1 MINKTEQITY
11 NLNENVNSGSD
22 NTMASVAAMR
32 ILMVKMGRR
41 THRHRKFTISTFAL
55 AKCLFQYT
63 QRLKKCQ

>member
-22 NTMASVAAMR
+22 NMMASVAARR
-32 ILMVKMGRR
+32 ILTVKMGRGTR
-41 THRHRKFTISTFAL
+41 RHRKFIISTFAL

-63 QRLKKCQ
+63 Q